1 VFCKERRAKVVPKRY
16 RDMQKELE
24 RNPKVRKISPEL
36 RKMHEIFGDQNADCG
51 MAAQYEDGT
60 CSKIVYDL
68 EMMSFRTRTGV
79 VFSSTEPVKEYPTQ
93 AETQAERVYKFTHIL
108 KEKKN

>member
-1 VFCKERRAKVVPKRY
+1 MSKGF

-24 RNPKVRKISPEL
+24 RNPNVRKISPEL

-60 CSKIVYDL
+60 CSRIAYDPAK
-68 EMMSFRTRTGV
+68 MSFRKRMEIQQ
-79 VFSSTEPVKEYPTQ
+79 SSTSEQPITE
-93 AETQAERVYKFTHIL
+93 AERRAKRLIDFSNLINPKTRRSIR
-108 KEKKN
+108 

>member
-1 VFCKERRAKVVPKRY
+1 MTTPKGF

-24 RNPKVRKISPEL
+24 RNSKTRKITPEL

-60 CSKIVYDL
+60 CSRIAYDPAK
-68 EMMSFRTRTGV
+68 MSFRKRMEIQQ
-79 VFSSTEPVKEYPTQ
+79 SSTPEQPSE
-93 AETQAERVYKFTHIL
+93 AEVRANRVLKFSRLISERKQ
-108 KEKKN
+108 

>member
-1 VFCKERRAKVVPKRY
+1 MTVKGF

-24 RNPKVRKISPEL
+24 RNPRVRKISPEL

-60 CSKIVYDL
+60 CSRIAYDPAK
-68 EMMSFRTRTGV
+68 MSFRKRMEKQPPTEQPTEVEKEAKRVLQFTNLINPKTRR
-79 VFSSTEPVKEYPTQ
+79 K
-93 AETQAERVYKFTHIL
+93 
-108 KEKKN
+108 

>member
-1 VFCKERRAKVVPKRY
+1 VPKGF

-36 RKMHEIFGDQNADCG
+36 RKMHEIFGDQNANCG

-60 CSKIVYDL
+60 CSRIAYDPAK
-68 EMMSFRTRTGV
+68 MSFRKRMEIQQ
-79 VFSSTEPVKEYPTQ
+79 STATTA
-93 AETQAERVYKFTHIL
+93 AEQPLTEVQKQAERVLQFSRLINPKTRR
-108 KEKKN
+108 K

>member
-1 VFCKERRAKVVPKRY
+1 
-16 RDMQKELE
+16 MQKDLE

-60 CSKIVYDL
+60 CSRIAYDPAK
-68 EMMSFRTRTGV
+68 MSFR
-79 VFSSTEPVKEYPTQ
+79 
-93 AETQAERVYKFTHIL
+93 ERMG
-108 KEKKN
+108 EKKQPPTEQPTEVEKEAKCVIDFTSLINPKTRRK